1 MIIYL
6 LVAFGAAALLLRQ
19 IFTVVQY
26 FRSELRSVPGPII
39 ARLTSGWY
47 AWQVW
52 QGSFQ
57 DVNRDLHQRY
67 GSVVRYAPGRY
78 SFSDLDAV
86 KAIYGLL

>member
-26 FRSELRSVPGPII
+26 FRSDLRSVPGPFI

-67 GSVVRYAPGRY
+67 GKLSNVRA
-78 SFSDLDAV
+78 
-86 KAIYGLL
+86 